1 MSFYTPPAMTT
12 RRRCKCYDKS
22 LVRRSVRLA
31 RCSVLKDLGIVRK
44 DGKLDDEAMQDVV
57 DCLKEL
63 LPLDLLKSLMGF
75 KGSCLLEP
83 CGGGLFAST

>member
-1 MSFYTPPAMTT
+1 
-12 RRRCKCYDKS
+12 
-22 LVRRSVRLA
+22 L
-31 RCSVLKDLGIVRK
+31 LKDFGIVRN
-44 DGKLDDEAMQDVV
+44 DGKLDDDTMQDVI

-63 LPLDLLKSLMGF
+63 LLLDLLKSLMGF